1 MMRAAFVLA
10 ALMSVA
16 VSFAQ
21 DVSVTV
27 SGQVSDE
34 DGNPV
39 PGVVVMVSGSAG
51 RTAVT
56 TDLDGR
62 WSMAVPSGAASL
74 NFSCLG
80 METLDVEL
88 AGRSVVNVV
97 MHSEAIGLDEAV
109 AIGYGT
115 MIKRELSSSVASVK
129 SDVLTERASA
139 FNVMQSLAGK
149 VAGVRNVSFSGRPG
163 GKSTLRIRGMGSI
176 NAGSDPIYV
185 MDGVV
190 DVDPSLV
197 NPSDI
202 ESIDVLKDAAAT
214 SMYGAK
220 GANGVVIITTK
231 AGTASKGSVTY
242 DGKVGV
248 SMLTRRL
255 DLLNADEYME
265 IQKRAYAYSGAS
277 MPHLTT
283 PMENLFYYAKDA
295 SGNYRY
301 DADGL
306 LIASPRYDTD
316 WQKVMTQNAVVND
329 HTLSFSAGGE
339 KTKVYASLAYQYM
352 NGLLR
357 YTYSNRFSGNIN
369 VKSQITDWLDIQ
381 AVATG
386 GSYSANNGDNEN
398 GMNQGA
404 LRNMMEMPPIIPVQ
418 YEDGTYGRK
427 QDYPLGED
435 GENPLRLMQE
445 MKNISKTDF
454 LVMSLQANLK
464 LYKDLTLTIKGDW
477 QSNNSKNT
485 GYAKK
490 GLVDYTENNG
500 GYATISNSDSRRIA
514 NEDYLSWTPSF
525 FNDRLR
531 SSFVLGASWYWYHTE
546 SSSAGAEQFF
556 DDSFGY
562 HNLGAGEVYQQPGSS
577 MSENTMNS
585 FYFRMNHTF
594 LNRYML
600 GFTFRADGASNFGA
614 NNKYGY
620 FPSASAAWLLS
631 EEPFFA
637 PARKYIGNLKLRASY
652 GAVGNA
658 SIPDYRT
665 ISQYANGNTIFANE
679 LNAYVVLSNLGNSDL
694 KWETSRQFNVGL
706 DFSLAKDR
714 VEIVMDWYNKTT
726 TDLLFQ
732 KQVPYTTGYA
742 TSWTNLGKIRNTGF
756 EFTVSSHNIDRRNF
770 TWDTDLVFSTNKIVV
785 ADING
790 ETIDLG
796 NNARA
801 VEGLPWGS
809 FFVLNRLGTWGLDEV
824 EEASKYGKKPGD
836 IKYEDVNHDYVIDDN
851 DRKYMGSGLPKGEIS
866 LVNTFTFHGF
876 TFMLDLAAQYGA
888 TVMNITGTMMENRQL
903 YANSPKSVLD
913 AWMPENQN
921 SMIAA
926 VRRPSDT
933 WFGENEKDSRM
944 LYKGDFIRIRNI
956 MLSYDFKHSVL
967 KKTRFVKG
975 LSLGVIVENP
985 YVFTSYPGYD
995 PEVGAFA
1002 NTNTGQGIDF
1012 YTYPRPM
1019 TVSGNLRITF

>member
-1 MMRAAFVLA
+1 MMRAACVLA

-27 SGQVSDE
+27 SGQVTDE
-34 DGNPV
+34 DGYAV
-39 PGVVVMVSGSAG
+39 PGAVVMASGED
-51 RTAVT
+51 RTAAVT
-56 TDLDGR
+56 DIDGK
-62 WSMAVPSGAASL
+62 WSMTVPYGTKSL

-88 AGRSVVNVV
+88 AGRSIVNVV
-97 MHSEAIGLDEAV
+97 MRMESIGLDEAV
-109 AIGYGT
+109 AVGYGT

-248 SMLTRRL
+248 SMLTRKL

-295 SGNYRY
+295 SGNYKY
-301 DADGL
+301 DAGGL

-357 YTYSNRFSGNIN
+357 YTYSSRFSGNIN

-454 LVMSLQANLK
+454 LVMSLQTNLK

-477 QSNNSKNT
+477 QSNNGKNT
-485 GYAKK
+485 SYAKK
-490 GLVDYTENNG
+490 
-500 GYATISNSDSRRIA
+500 R
-514 NEDYLSWTPSF
+514 PC
-525 FNDRLR
+525 RL
-531 SSFVLGASWYWYHTE
+531 Y
-546 SSSAGAEQFF
+546 
-556 DDSFGY
+556 
-562 HNLGAGEVYQQPGSS
+562 
-577 MSENTMNS
+577 
-585 FYFRMNHTF
+585 
-594 LNRYML
+594 
-600 GFTFRADGASNFGA
+600 
-614 NNKYGY
+614 
-620 FPSASAAWLLS
+620 
-631 EEPFFA
+631 
-637 PARKYIGNLKLRASY
+637 
-652 GAVGNA
+652 
-658 SIPDYRT
+658 
-665 ISQYANGNTIFANE
+665 
-679 LNAYVVLSNLGNSDL
+679 
-694 KWETSRQFNVGL
+694 
-706 DFSLAKDR
+706 
-714 VEIVMDWYNKTT
+714 
-726 TDLLFQ
+726 
-732 KQVPYTTGYA
+732 
-742 TSWTNLGKIRNTGF
+742 
-756 EFTVSSHNIDRRNF
+756 
-770 TWDTDLVFSTNKIVV
+770 
-785 ADING
+785 
-790 ETIDLG
+790 
-796 NNARA
+796 
-801 VEGLPWGS
+801 
-809 FFVLNRLGTWGLDEV
+809 
-824 EEASKYGKKPGD
+824 
-836 IKYEDVNHDYVIDDN
+836 
-851 DRKYMGSGLPKGEIS
+851 
-866 LVNTFTFHGF
+866 
-876 TFMLDLAAQYGA
+876 
-888 TVMNITGTMMENRQL
+888 
-903 YANSPKSVLD
+903 
-913 AWMPENQN
+913 
-921 SMIAA
+921 
-926 VRRPSDT
+926 
-933 WFGENEKDSRM
+933 
-944 LYKGDFIRIRNI
+944 
-956 MLSYDFKHSVL
+956 
-967 KKTRFVKG
+967 
-975 LSLGVIVENP
+975 
-985 YVFTSYPGYD
+985 
-995 PEVGAFA
+995 
-1002 NTNTGQGIDF
+1002 
-1012 YTYPRPM
+1012 
-1019 TVSGNLRITF
+1019 